1 MCLCRP
7 FDLLVTSHTGC
18 VSRNNHIEEKIQLD
32 VVTSHTGCVSRNIT
46 GKKSSAQQIG
56 HIPHGMCE

>member
-1 MCLCRP
+1 MREE
-7 FDLLVTSHTGC
+7 VTSHTGC
-18 VSRNNHIEEKIQLD
+18 VSRNKEVSLAWIMKT
-32 VVTSHTGCVSRNIT
+32 VTSHTGCVSRNIT